1 MLLLFPNRT
10 AHNNLLELGSV
21 CPKCSMI
28 YFRFRGRYLSRRI
41 AYPSNGSFN
50 PFVISNKEAH
60 IVNGNINSEVLEE
73 KRNAICN
80 STDSNSTYMCEGSN
94 VRDHFRN
101 YCLTNVGKFSCAVDC
116 FLELCYFV
124 FRNHLQNITC
134 NDFFQVISEAC
145 NQRAIVGAV
154 DVVRE
159 PIWSLIR
166 GRCPSFSSM
175 TANAVFSDIFTMQ
188 AFGDLTSDLKSL
200 FLIQQCNQTCC
211 TLCNNQILKTTSTIV
226 LYILLV
232 QIFCPLN
239 LKTVFQKLLCL
250 IAAHFFVMHVK
261 GILVIF
267 QVCNILLPCQN
278 FYTLNYHQFLLV
290 KLFYQQVWNS

>member
-1 MLLLFPNRT
+1 MMWLLFMLLLFPNRT

-94 VRDHFRN
+94 
-101 YCLTNVGKFSCAVDC
+101 
-116 FLELCYFV
+116 
-124 FRNHLQNITC
+124 
-134 NDFFQVISEAC
+134 AC

-226 LYILLV
+226 LYIT
-232 QIFCPLN
+232 CP
-239 LKTVFQKLLCL
+239 
-250 IAAHFFVMHVK
+250 
-261 GILVIF
+261 
-267 QVCNILLPCQN
+267 NILPTEFEN
-278 FYTLNYHQFLLV
+278 
-290 KLFYQQVWNS
+290 